1 MYGVDSWCA
10 KVSLDS
16 MLLIS
21 GLAGFNIF
29 SKMQAFG
36 LFRGK
41 MSSRCSFRCP
51 CIDVRTLCVQHLH
64 LLNFS
69 KWSLCTCICWFWC
82 AGTYGARR
90 HSACQTWC
98 LCAKKWGE
106 HCLPSSFVCDV
117 MQRKKWIVICK
128 SSKYWYLGRK
138 HHIHLLVLT
147 LLALGVMK
155 HLPVWNFH
163 GSKVCWRHEQLIV
176 SCFTSLV
183 FSSWHPSFLHVPLLH
198 LLYD

>member
-1 MYGVDSWCA
+1 MVIVFMY
-10 KVSLDS
+10 
-16 MLLIS
+16 LLI
-21 GLAGFNIF
+21 LMCRYIWRA
-29 SKMQAFG
+29 
-36 LFRGK
+36 
-41 MSSRCSFRCP
+41 
-51 CIDVRTLCVQHLH
+51 
-64 LLNFS
+64 
-69 KWSLCTCICWFWC
+69 
-82 AGTYGARR
+82 
-90 HSACQTWC
+90 QTQR
-98 LCAKKWGE
+98 LSDMMPLRKKNWGE

-117 MQRKKWIVICK
+117 MERKKRIVICK
-128 SSKYWYLGRK
+128 SSKYCYLGRK

-176 SCFTSLV
+176 SCSTSLV